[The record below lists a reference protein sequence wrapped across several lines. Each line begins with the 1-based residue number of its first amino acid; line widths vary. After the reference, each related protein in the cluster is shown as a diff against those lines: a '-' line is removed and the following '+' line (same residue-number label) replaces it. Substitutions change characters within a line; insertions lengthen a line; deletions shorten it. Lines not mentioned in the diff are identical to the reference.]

1 MKKPIISIIAAMDDN
16 NLIGNNNQIPW
27 ILPGE
32 LKRFR
37 KITMGKPIIMG
48 RKTHESIGCILD
60 GRENIILTNNNS
72 YKKEGALIFNNLNA
86 IFEEFSSHKE
96 LIVIG
101 GAEIYKL
108 VLPFANKLYLTHI
121 HKKFHGDT
129 WFPKICLSNWE
140 IIEEEV
146 HENKDIQIEYTY
158 KTYFRISE

>member
-27 ILPGE
+27 MLPGE

-48 RKTHESIGCILD
+48 RKTHESIGRVLD
-60 GRENIILTNNNS
+60 GRENIILTNNNL
-72 YKKEGALIFNNLNA
+72 YKKEGALIFNNLNT
-86 IFEEFSSHKE
+86 IFKEFSSHKE
-96 LIVIG
+96 LMVIG

-108 VLPFANKLYLTHI
+108 VLPFTNKLYLTHI

-129 WFPKICLSNWE
+129 WFPKICSSNWE

>member
-27 ILPGE
+27 MLPGE

-48 RKTHESIGCILD
+48 RKTHESIGRILD
-60 GRENIILTNNNS
+60 GRENIILTNNNL
-72 YKKEGALIFNNLNA
+72 YKKEGALIFNNLNTV
-86 IFEEFSSHKE
+86 FEKFSNHKE

-108 VLPFANKLYLTHI
+108 VLPFTNKLYLTHI

-129 WFPKICLSNWE
+129 WFPNLCLSNWE
-140 IIEEEV
+140 VIEEEV
-146 HENKDIQIEYTY
+146 HKNEDIQIEYTY

>member
-16 NLIGNNNQIPW
+16 NLIGNDNQIPW
-27 ILPGE
+27 MLPGE